1 MGKKYIIEIEDEPL
15 VRKSALHGETAVYRA
30 KGFNS
35 LVFDQDGLNK
45 LEEYK
50 EDKEIDRENE
60 FSVGD
65 EVRTFSEFFE
75 NHTYVIVRV
84 YYDTGAV
91 EVLDKNGCYHWIKT
105 EGIYKTGVHYS
116 AINEVLDRLI

>member
-1 MGKKYIIEIEDEPL
+1 MAKKYIIEIEDEPL

-65 EVRTFSEFFE
+65 EVRTFFE
-75 NHTYVIVRV
+75 SIAHTYVIVRV
-84 YYDTGAV
+84 RYDVGAV

-105 EGIYKTGVHYS
+105 EGIYRTGVHYS
-116 AINEVLDRLI
+116 AIKEVLDRLI

>member
-30 KGFNS
+30 KGFKS
-35 LVFDQDGLNK
+35 LVFDQDGLDK

-50 EDKEIDRENE
+50 EDKEIDRENKV
-60 FSVGD
+60 SIGD
-65 EVRTFSEFFE
+65 EVRTFFE

-84 YYDTGAV
+84 CYDIGAV

-105 EGIYKTGVHYS
+105 EGIYRTGVHYS
-116 AINEVLDRLI
+116 AIKEVLDRLI